1 MPKYTISFSS
11 DAKKDLK
18 LLYKK
23 APNAIPKLSKL
34 LEEISEH
41 PRTGTGQVEQLR
53 GYDGNIYSRRITQE
67 HRLIYRI
74 FEQEVQV
81 IVLATY
87 GHYLRNL

>member
-18 LLYKK
+18 LLNKK

-81 IVLATY
+81 LVLATY
-87 GHYLRNL
+87 GHYLRRI